1 MVSST
6 FITVTFQYQIYIEI
20 YYKYICYTN
29 ATERSHMVMKC
40 KEEWCLLGCYA
51 VWLL

>member
-1 MVSST
+1 MQANIQLDLTGLSD
-6 FITVTFQYQIYIEI
+6 IYAVV
-20 YYKYICYTN
+20 KYIL
-29 ATERSHMVMKC
+29 